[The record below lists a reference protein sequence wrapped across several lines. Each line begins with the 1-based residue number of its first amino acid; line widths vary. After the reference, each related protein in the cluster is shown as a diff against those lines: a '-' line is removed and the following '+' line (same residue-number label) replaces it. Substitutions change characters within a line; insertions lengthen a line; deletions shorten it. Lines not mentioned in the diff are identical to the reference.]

1 MTHPTSLG
9 PRRETADLDTNRRKQ
24 TRQRLIDA
32 AFTVFGEHGLH
43 AATVEQITEAAGFS
57 RGAFYSNFSS
67 KEELFF
73 AAIDRK
79 RDERI
84 ARASRQVDLFER
96 GAGADPMTV
105 DDLATFLIDSMVATL
120 DDRGWLV
127 AQLEAL
133 SGTFRDPALAAR
145 QFEIREREIR
155 DVAVVLRLGL
165 DRIGRRAIVDDIQA
179 ADIVL
184 AVYDR
189 VLTSVLLEGV
199 SLDDFPA
206 RLAPPVAA
214 TVIGITVPIP

>member
-1 MTHPTSLG
+1 MTHPASLG
-9 PRRETADLDTNRRKQ
+9 PRREAADLDTNRRKQ
-24 TRQRLIDA
+24 TRHRLIDA
-32 AFTVFGEHGLH
+32 AFTIFGEHGLH

-84 ARASRQVDLFER
+84 ERASRQVDLFER
-96 GAGADPMTV
+96 SAGAAPMTV
-105 DDLATFLIDSMVATL
+105 DDLATFLVESMVATL

-127 AQLEAL
+127 AQMEAL

-145 QFEIREREIR
+145 QFEIREREVR
-155 DVAVVLRLGL
+155 DVAVVLRLGME
-165 DRIGRRAIVDDIQA
+165 RIGRRAIVDDIQA

-189 VLTSVLLEGV
+189 VLTTVLLEGV

-214 TVIGITVPIP
+214 TVIGITVPTP

>member
-1 MTHPTSLG
+1 MTNPTALG
-9 PRRETADLDTNRRKQ
+9 PRRETADLDTTRRKQ

-84 ARASRQVDLFER
+84 ERASKQVDLFER
-96 GAGADPMTV
+96 SSDSEPMTV
-105 DDLATFLIDSMVATL
+105 DDLATFLVDSMVATL

-127 AQLEAL
+127 AQMEAL

-155 DVAVVLRLGL
+155 DVSVVLSLGME
-165 DRIGRRAIVDDIQA
+165 RIGRRSVVGALQA

-189 VLTSVLLEGV
+189 VLTTVLLEGV
-199 SLDDFPA
+199 SLDDFPS
-206 RLAPPVAA
+206 RLAPPIAA
-214 TVIGITVPIP
+214 TVIGITEPTP